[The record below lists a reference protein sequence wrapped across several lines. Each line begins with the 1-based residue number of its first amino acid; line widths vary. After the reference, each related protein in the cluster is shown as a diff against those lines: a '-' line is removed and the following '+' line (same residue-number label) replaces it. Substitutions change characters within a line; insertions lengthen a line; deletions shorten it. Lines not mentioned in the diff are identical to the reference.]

1 MSVSILVVDDEQDV
15 ADLFRRRFRRE
26 IKKGTYAIHFALSA
40 YDALEM
46 LNQQIE
52 PEPMLI
58 LSDINMPGMSGLEL
72 LLQVKKRLP
81 LLPVVMITAY
91 GDEENR
97 NRARSLGATEFIT
110 KPVDFNVLRNT
121 IASFTTKGKD

>member
-97 NRARSLGATEFIT
+97 NRARSLGAAEFIT